1 MKFNRQK
8 IWFVSMLS
16 LMAVLS
22 AYYLLT
28 EDVSKKNVA
37 VQPAEPT
44 QVAVDPPA
52 EVADEQ
58 VLQELENAE
67 QADFFATFHMKQRD
81 QLAKDTEKYMKIITN
96 PESSTEAISSAMA
109 AMQQLEDRSEALTQL
124 QETLQEHFADA
135 IIQNEQEQWKVIVQS
150 NHLERAQAVDIVQL
164 VTRNLQVDPEAVTVE
179 YRP

>member
-28 EDVSKKNVA
+28 EEVAEKNVA
-37 VQPAEPT
+37 QLPAQTT
-44 QVAVDPPA
+44 QVAIDPPA
-52 EVADEQ
+52 EVVDEQ
-58 VLQELENAE
+58 VLQQLEQAE

-96 PESSTEAISSAMA
+96 PESSTEAISSALA

-124 QETLQEHFADA
+124 QETLQEHYADA
-135 IIQNEQEQWKVIVQS
+135 IIQNEQEQWKVTVQS
-150 NHLERAQAVDIVQL
+150 DRLERAQAVDIVQL
-164 VTRNLQVDPEAVTVE
+164 VTRQLQVEPETVTVE